1 MIKKI
6 CASIICLSVL
16 GCATRP
22 NPAPIENMTNIPNYV
37 QPVTTPTTLTANST
51 VAAPSPTPAPQ
62 MAALDN
68 KSSEAPVTETPT
80 SPAPVS
86 KKKKISSAAVAAT
99 TATLVAADTGG
110 KGEWVMPTSGKTT
123 GFEKS
128 SKGIDIFGTQGQ
140 TINAINDGK
149 VVYSGNGLKGY
160 GNLIIIKHSNAYLSA
175 YAHNKVNLVKE
186 GASVKRGQKIAEM
199 GTDDSGK
206 ALLHLEV
213 RKNGKPVDPLSVI
226 KG

>member
-22 NPAPIENMTNIPNYV
+22 KPAPIENMTNIPNYV
-37 QPVTTPTTLTANST
+37 QPVTAPTILTA
-51 VAAPSPTPAPQ
+51 AAKPQPVTASPAPQ
-62 MAALDN
+62 MAALN
-68 KSSEAPVTETPT
+68 SSPTETVTPVHES
-80 SPAPVS
+80 SPPPLAM
-86 KKKKISSAAVAAT
+86 KKKPQPASAVV
-99 TATLVAADTGG
+99 TAPALVAVDTNVVSGD
-110 KGEWVMPTSGKTT
+110 WIMPTSGQSD
-123 GFEKS
+123 GFSKS
-128 SKGIDIFGTQGQ
+128 TKGIDIYGTQGQ
-140 TINAINDGK
+140 TIKAINDGK

-186 GASVKRGQKIAEM
+186 GANVKRGQKIAEM
-199 GTDDSGK
+199 GTDDSNK

-213 RKNGKPVDPLSVI
+213 RKNGKPIDPLSVI
-226 KG
+226 K

>member
-22 NPAPIENMTNIPNYV
+22 KPAPIENMTNIPNYV
-37 QPVTTPTTLTANST
+37 QPVTEPTTLTANLKP
-51 VAAPSPTPAPQ
+51 AATPSPTPAPQ

-68 KSSEAPVTETPT
+68 KSSEEPVTNNTP
-80 SPAPVS
+80 PPPVN
-86 KKKKISSAAVAAT
+86 KKKKASSAAVVVASST
-99 TATLVAADTGG
+99 TLVAADSGN
-110 KGEWVMPTSGKTT
+110 GEWVMPTSGKAS

-128 SKGIDIFGTQGQ
+128 SKGIDIFGIQGQ
-140 TINAINDGK
+140 TVNAINDGK

>member
-22 NPAPIENMTNIPNYV
+22 KPAPIENMTNIPNYV
-37 QPVTTPTTLTANST
+37 QPVAQPTTLTANSKPI
-51 VAAPSPTPAPQ
+51 AAPSPAPATQ

-68 KSSEAPVTETPT
+68 KPSEAPVTNNTP
-80 SPAPVS
+80 PPVI
-86 KKKKISSAAVAAT
+86 KKKKMSSAVVATSSAALV
-99 TATLVAADTGG
+99 TAGAGN
-110 KGEWVMPTSGKTT
+110 GEWIMPVSGKTS
-123 GFEKS
+123 GFEQS
-128 SKGIDIFGTQGQ
+128 NKGIDIFGTQGQ
-140 TINAINDGK
+140 AINAINDGK
-149 VVYSGNGLKGY
+149 VVYSGSGLKGY
-160 GNLIIIKHSNAYLSA
+160 GNLIIVKHSNSYLSA

-213 RKNGKPVDPLSVI
+213 RKNGKPVDPFSVI